1 MRNSELNYRELRAA
15 LESRGWSFGDLGQW
29 LQLVGHPVSKET
41 LEEWASSEGREAG
54 GAVPRWPV
62 LLMNGLLGSRAFPK
76 LRYFLPGEFG
86 NWLDWMHPA
95 LLYAL
100 DAARHALNV
109 PLKISTAN
117 GALGRHMGNA
127 HSMHNV
133 DKLGYCFAADLILP
147 VGFPLGDAFDLVRR
161 AGVVSGLGIYPDWN
175 QGPGLHLDVRHL
187 SGWNQT
193 PGATVKQP
201 ATWSAVRGAAGGQ
214 VYHSAAFALAR
225 SSV

>member
-1 MRNSELNYRELRAA
+1 MEKSKINHLELMAELER
-15 LESRGWSFGDLGQW
+15 RGWSW
-29 LQLVGHPVSKET
+29 LALV
-41 LEEWASSEGREAG
+41 EWLCFVDHAIAPALVQEWTDPKAVEAG
-54 GAVPRWPV
+54 AEVPRWPF
-62 LLMNGLLGSRAFPK
+62 LLVQGLLGSSEKPK
-76 LRYFLPGEFG
+76 LKHFSPAEFG
-86 NWLDWMHPA
+86 NWWPWMHPA
-95 LLYAL
+95 LLRAL
-100 DAARHALNV
+100 DLAREVLDA
-109 PLKISTAN
+109 PLKISAVN
-117 GALGRHMGNA
+117 GALGRHLQNEK
-127 HSMHNV
+127 SMHNV
-133 DKLGYCFAADLILP
+133 DRLGYVMAADLILP